1 MNTVD
6 PGTSTWSR
14 VLNLVGIVAVGWATI
29 DQALRGLSPWI
40 LGLGLLA
47 LALWLVLVIVGN
59 DRGAVSLV
67 LLVGMALIASVA
79 TVATN
84 GVLLVPVA
92 AAVLRITSRPA
103 RPFWQ
108 AVAVALLSAA
118 GIAAGALISPLSPS
132 ALLSIEGGLVIAF
145 LGGLSRRQFR
155 VAEAQSRALL
165 EERVAI
171 HEEQARAA
179 VLAERQAV
187 ARDIHDVLAH
197 SLGGLVVQLDAVE
210 ALLEAGRVEDAA
222 TRARDA
228 RALAASGLTEAR
240 RAVQALRDEPAAT
253 LDFTTALDD
262 LVRAHRTL
270 GGDVEVDERG
280 SRRELPAAESTALA
294 RLLQESLT
302 NARKHA
308 PGIPVR
314 VAVDWEPG
322 SVRLEVENPAG
333 AGSELAATGGGNG
346 IRGMAERFA
355 ALPGASFWA
364 GEKAGRF
371 VVDGRVSA

>member
-1 MNTVD
+1 MNSSEV
-6 PGTSTWSR
+6 GSSTLGR
-14 VLNLVGIVAVGWATI
+14 VLNLVGIVAVGWAII
-29 DQALRGLSPWI
+29 DQSTRGLAPWI
-40 LGLGLLA
+40 LAAGLVSLA
-47 LALWLVLVIVGN
+47 IWLVIVITPR
-59 DRGAVSLV
+59 DRGALTLGLMVA
-67 LLVGMALIASVA
+67 MALLASLG

-84 GVLLVPVA
+84 GVLIVPTAVA
-92 AAVLRITSRPA
+92 VMRTMSRPE

-108 AVAVALLSAA
+108 GVGLGLLSAA
-118 GIAAGALISPLSPS
+118 VTAVGALIDPLP
-132 ALLSIEGGLVIAF
+132 ALGLLSIEGGLAIAF

-210 ALLEAGRVEDAA
+210 ALLEAGRIEDAA

-240 RAVQALRDEPAAT
+240 RAVQALRDEPTAA
-253 LDFTTALDD
+253 LDFTTALED

-270 GGDVEVDERG
+270 GGDVEVHEHGR
-280 SRRELPAAESTALA
+280 RRELPPTESTALA

-308 PGIPVR
+308 PGVPVR
-314 VAVDWEPG
+314 VAVDWESG

-333 AGSELAATGGGNG
+333 TASELAATGGGNG

-355 ALPGASFWA
+355 ALPGASFSA
-364 GEKAGRF
+364 GERAGRF

>member
-1 MNTVD
+1 MNTSDV
-6 PGTSTWSR
+6 GSSTLGR
-14 VLNLVGIVAVGWATI
+14 VLNLVGIVAVGWAII
-29 DQALRGLSPWI
+29 DQATRGLPAWF
-40 LGLGLLA
+40 LAAGLVS
-47 LALWLVLVIVGN
+47 LALWLVIVILRS
-59 DRGAVSLV
+59 DRGALTIA
-67 LLVGMALIASVA
+67 LLVAMALLAGIG

-92 AAVLRITSRPA
+92 VAVMRTMSRPE

-108 AVAVALLSAA
+108 GVGLGLLSAA
-118 GIAAGALISPLSPS
+118 IIAAGALLDPLP
-132 ALLSIEGGLVIAF
+132 ALGLLSIEGGLAIAF

-165 EERVAI
+165 EERVAA
-171 HEEQARAA
+171 HQEQARAA
-179 VLAERQAV
+179 ALAERQAV

-210 ALLEAGRVEDAA
+210 ALLQAGRVEDAA
-222 TRARDA
+222 ARARDA

-240 RAVQALRDEPAAT
+240 RAVQALRDEPTAT

-270 GGDVEVDERG
+270 GGEVRVDEHG
-280 SRRELPAAESTALA
+280 PRRDLPAAESTALA

-308 PGIPVR
+308 PGSPVL
-314 VAVDWEPG
+314 VDIDWDDG
-322 SVRLEVENPAG
+322 VRLEVQNTAG
-333 AGSELAATGGGNG
+333 AASELAASGGGNG

-355 ALPGASFWA
+355 ALPGATFSA
-364 GEKAGRF
+364 GERSGLF

>member
-1 MNTVD
+1 MNTSDV
-6 PGTSTWSR
+6 GSSTLGR
-14 VLNLVGIVAVGWATI
+14 VLNLVGIVAVGWAII
-29 DQALRGLSPWI
+29 DQAMRGLPAWI
-40 LGLGLLA
+40 LAAGLVS
-47 LALWLVLVIVGN
+47 LALWLVIVITPR
-59 DRGAVSLV
+59 DRGGLTLA
-67 LLVGMALIASVA
+67 LLVAVALLAGIG

-92 AAVLRITSRPA
+92 VAVMRTMSRPE

-108 AVAVALLSAA
+108 GVSLGLLSAA
-118 GIAAGALISPLSPS
+118 TIAVGALIDPLP
-132 ALLSIEGGLVIAF
+132 ALGLLSIEGGLAIAF

-240 RAVQALRDEPAAT
+240 RAVQALRDEPAAA

-270 GGDVEVDERG
+270 GGDVEVDEHG

-308 PGIPVR
+308 PGVPVR
-314 VAVDWEPG
+314 VAVDWERG

-333 AGSELAATGGGNG
+333 TASELAATGGGNG

-355 ALPGASFWA
+355 ALPGASFSA
-364 GEKAGRF
+364 GERAGRF